1 MNTLRIKLEPL
12 AVDVSCT
19 RDALKVVLADGR
31 EVTAP
36 LEWFPRLKK
45 ATADQRKKWHLIG
58 GGIGIHWDFLDEDIS
73 VETLL
78 SGRCS

>member
-1 MNTLRIKLEPL
+1 MNTLAIKLEPL

-31 EVTAP
+31 ELTAP

-45 ATADQRKKWHLIG
+45 ATSEQRKKWRLIG
-58 GGIGIHWDFLDEDIS
+58 GGIGIHWDAVDEDIS

-78 SGRCS
+78 SGHC